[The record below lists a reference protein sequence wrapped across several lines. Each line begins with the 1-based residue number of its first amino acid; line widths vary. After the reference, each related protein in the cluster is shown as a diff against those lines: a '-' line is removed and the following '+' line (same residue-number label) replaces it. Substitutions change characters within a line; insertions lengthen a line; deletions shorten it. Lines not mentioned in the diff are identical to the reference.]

1 MSYKSKWI
9 EQKKSLNKSWQYYDH
24 LSSHTMRRTA
34 ITTLLILGVPEH
46 VVRKV
51 SGHAPGSKEFYKYVL
66 IAQDFLNKEV
76 QQAHKKLLQPDN
88 ASVNDTKNT

>member
-1 MSYKSKWI
+1 M
-9 EQKKSLNKSWQYYDH
+9 ERTKKEGNKSWQYYDH

-34 ITTLLILGVPEH
+34 ITTLLVLGVPEH

-66 IAQDFLNKEV
+66 IAQELLNKEV
-76 QQAHKKLLQPDN
+76 QQAHKKLFQLDN
-88 ASVNDTKNT
+88 TSKNDIKNT